1 MPRINKT
8 NAPAAALKWSVERA
22 GVKFGMTSATLRKS
36 LAKNS
41 AQADVDGLFSTR
53 QITDA
58 VFGGLSEEK
67 LATQRPLTRK
77 YELENSIVEA
87 SVLNKAALEA
97 GFSQLTD
104 AMVHRIAGV
113 RTIPRSKEDLLRELA
128 SVPIILEN
136 VARSQTRLRR
146 SKNGQTLEEEQI
158 IGSG

>member
-1 MPRINKT
+1 VPRINKT

-104 AMVHRIAGV
+104 AMVHRIAA
-113 RTIPRSKEDLLRELA
+113 SELSREA
-128 SVPIILEN
+128 KRIC
-136 VARSQTRLRR
+136 
-146 SKNGQTLEEEQI
+146 
-158 IGSG
+158 

>member
-1 MPRINKT
+1 VSRTTKCNV
-8 NAPAAALKWSVERA
+8 PAAALKWSVERA
-22 GVKFGMTSATLRKS
+22 GVEFGMTSNTLRKS

-41 AQADVDGLFSTR
+41 AVPDADGLFTTR

-97 GFSQLTD
+97 GFSQFAD
-104 AMVHRIAGV
+104 AMVHRIAA
-113 RTIPRSKEDLLRELA
+113 SELSREA
-128 SVPIILEN
+128 KRIC
-136 VARSQTRLRR
+136 
-146 SKNGQTLEEEQI
+146 
-158 IGSG
+158 